1 MEYISPQHLKVLE
14 EFLNIAKRDP
24 KAEVECKLL
33 SGKIQTKDV
42 IDRIVSAVQTMSI
55 GPPTEEQYL
64 TIGYPGDTRVV
75 IRGVHPIH
83 KVCSN
88 NSFREIPLEVER
100 KERYYDGKRDVL
112 DVSEI
117 NAKFTLRRE
126 TPVKKD
132 YDGSP
137 SDPKAYF
144 RLINRKSYNTQ
155 NGLFQID
162 ISMVKSKDREGKV
175 KLIRD
180 VLKQPHTYELEI
192 EFVGEKTKLDTNL
205 VVQELMQITT
215 TILKAYH
222 QTSFLLTQSDI
233 QKYEQE
239 FRKSGHI
246 FFNPVTMVR
255 KHIRPGNPHNVSKGY
270 TVTNKA
276 DGQRSGLYI
285 SNDGRVLKIT
295 PKLQVTWT
303 GLKVKDNSHAGDFL
317 DGEFIADK
325 NLFCIFDV
333 YRFRK
338 RDTRNIPLMTNDE
351 DILKNPLNSRL
362 GCAHLFLEDM
372 REFQVE
378 PSLTPMRIEAK
389 LFLAGDGVMM
399 EQAIAQLLDT
409 EFEYKTDGLIFTP
422 RVSGVAPQA
431 DRNGSTWTR
440 VYKWKPADQNSIDF
454 LVRFTPTRFINPV
467 DSKEVI
473 KGELYVSR
481 NAKDIY
487 VYPREMMTGEYMP
500 RDLPADFELLN
511 AARIPS
517 LFQPSVPRDP
527 DAYQILIPLNER
539 GVPIDEENQKV
550 ENNTIIEC
558 AFDIDT
564 RQWTIMR
571 TRYDKTYQYKVL
583 GEAQYGN
590 DVSVANSIWTS
601 MHVPVTADMLKKH
614 YSEPIDD
621 TMEDDMYYRDD
632 IKRDTRAFT
641 DVYAFH
647 NRIKEDLYSKY
658 VKKGDTL
665 LELAVGKGGDLQKW
679 IKAQPSKIVG
689 MDISLSNL
697 ASPVDSASKRYLE
710 KKKDGKLPP
719 LLLVQGSFTSHPLFE
734 QSDKYMP
741 ILLGSQ
747 TGHTDYLKHFEGL
760 SSFEDVS
767 CQFAMHYACE
777 SEETFRKFG
786 KNVRDSCK
794 EFFFGTCSDGQ
805 AIYSLLIGKNTH
817 LFTVEGRVAGEYTKE
832 YRDKDNW
839 AEEFGMPVKVYLE
852 SFVKPEIEYLVP
864 FGKVTE
870 IMEEMGFELQES
882 KLFSEIYENQTR
894 ITLGEMQRDFSFLN
908 RAFVFKRVRKFKEP
922 EEKEPEEEKEE
933 DKEEE
938 EKEEDEEEAEDKP
951 KESVEEEIE
960 KVAEEKRVEAEKEA
974 EKPKKRK
981 LKKAEAEP
989 EPILFAGADE
999 SQGSY
1004 REFSNISNHPVE
1016 IDGTK
1021 YPSVEHYYQAM
1032 KAVEFKDEDTLKK
1045 VMKTKTSKAVKALG
1059 NKVKDYNE
1067 EVWKAK
1073 QDEVMEKAVRAK
1085 FVQHPELR
1093 EKLVETGDKTI
1104 GYADAR
1110 DLYWSIGTS
1119 MGLDK
1124 AKSPSKWRGQNKLGK
1139 ILMKLREVFMDES

>member
-1 MEYISPQHLKVLE
+1 MEYLSPQHLKVLE
-14 EFLNIAKRDP
+14 EFLNIAKRDS

-42 IDRIVSAVQTMSI
+42 VDRIVSAVQSISI

-64 TIGYPGDTRVV
+64 TIGYPNDTRVV
-75 IRGVHPIH
+75 VKGVHPIH

-117 NAKFTLRRE
+117 NARFTLRRE

-137 SDPKAYF
+137 SDPKAFF
-144 RLINRKSYNTQ
+144 RLINRKTYKTP

-175 KLIRD
+175 KLVRD

-192 EFVGEKTKLDTNL
+192 EFIGEKTKLDTKL
-205 VVQELMQITT
+205 VIQELMMITT
-215 TILKAYH
+215 TLLKAYY
-222 QTSFLLTQSDI
+222 QTNFLLTQSDI
-233 QKYEQE
+233 QRYEQE
-239 FRKSGHI
+239 FKRSGHI

-255 KHIRPGNPHNVSKGY
+255 KHIRPGNPHNISKGY

-276 DGQRSGLYI
+276 DGERSGLYVA
-285 SNDGRVLKIT
+285 NDGRILKFT

-338 RDTRNIPLMTNDE
+338 RDTRNLPLMTTDE
-351 DILKNPLNSRL
+351 DTLNNPLNSRL
-362 GCAHLFLEDM
+362 GCAHLFLDDM
-372 REFQVE
+372 KDFQVE
-378 PSLTPMRIEAK
+378 PSLKPMRIEAK
-389 LFLAGDGVMM
+389 LFLAGDGSVM
-399 EQAIAQLLDT
+399 EEAITRMLDT
-409 EFEYKTDGLIFTP
+409 QFEYKTDGLIFTP
-422 RVSGVAPQA
+422 RTSGVAPQA

-440 VYKWKPADQNSIDF
+440 VYKWKPAEQNSIDF
-454 LVRFTPTRFINPV
+454 LVRFTPKRFINPL
-467 DSKEVI
+467 DGKEVI
-473 KGELYVSR
+473 QGELYVSR

-487 VYPREMMTGEYMP
+487 VYPREMMTGEYVP
-500 RDLPADFELLN
+500 RNLPADFELLN

-527 DAYQILIPLNER
+527 DAFQILIPLNEK
-539 GVPIDEENQKV
+539 GVPIDDENQKV
-550 ENNTIIEC
+550 EDNTIIEC
-558 AFDIDT
+558 AFNTDT

-583 GEAQYGN
+583 REAQYGN

-601 MHVPVTADMLKKH
+601 MHVPVTSDMLKKH
-614 YSEPIDD
+614 FTEPIDD
-621 TMEDDMYYRDD
+621 TLEDDMYYRDD

-641 DVYAFH
+641 DVYSFH

-710 KKKDGKLPP
+710 KKRDGRVPP

-734 QSDKYMP
+734 QDDKYMP
-741 ILLGSQ
+741 ILMGTQS
-747 TGHTDYLKHFEGL
+747 GHTDYLKQFEGL
-760 SSFEDVS
+760 NAFEDVS

-777 SEETFRKFG
+777 TEETFRNFA
-786 KNVRDSCK
+786 KNIRDSCK

-805 AIYSLLIGKNTH
+805 AIYSLLIGKKTH

-832 YRDKDNW
+832 YLDKDSW
-839 AEEFGMPVKVYLE
+839 TEEFGMPVKVYLE

-870 IMEEMGFELQES
+870 IMEEMGFELQDT

-894 ITLGEMQRDFSFLN
+894 ITLGDMQRDFSFLN

-922 EEKEPEEEKEE
+922 EPEEEKVEVKEE
-933 DKEEE
+933 KEKEEE
-938 EKEEDEEEAEDKP
+938 EEEEQP
-951 KESVEEEIE
+951 KENVEEEIE
-960 KVAEEKRVEAEKEA
+960 KVAEEKRLEAEEVKEA

-981 LKKAEAEP
+981 LKKAEPEP

-999 SQGSY
+999 SKGEY
-1004 REFSNISNHPVE
+1004 RDFSNMSDHPVE

-1045 VMKTKTSKAVKALG
+1045 ILKTKTSKSVKALG
-1059 NKVKDYNE
+1059 NKVKDFNE

-1073 QDEVMEKAVRAK
+1073 QDEVMEKGVRAK

-1093 EKLVETGDKTI
+1093 EKLVETGGKVI

-1119 MGLDK
+1119 MGLEK

-1139 ILMKLREVFMDES
+1139 ILMKLREVFNGEA